1 MRNRFATLY
10 VVLSIL
16 GSLFILL
23 SGFLLLPLVV
33 ALATRELNRTI
44 ALAFVL
50 PSSLSLAFGMLCR
63 IVFPGKP
70 PNTIQATLAC
80 TLGWLAY
87 SAVGALPF
95 FLLVSTSYLDSFFE
109 AMSGFTTTGIT
120 MFTGLD
126 GMPRSII
133 FWRSL
138 TQWIGGLG
146 ILTLFLAVIRAGASA
161 HRLFGAESHKITVGR
176 PVPSVAHTIRILW
189 GIYLGF
195 TAFIILCLLAARV
208 SWFDS
213 VCQTFTA
220 ISTGGFSPH
229 DASIE
234 YYHLSGHPHFILI
247 EYIFILGMLLGGTSF
262 LVHYR
267 LLRRNLKALYDNT
280 EMRYW
285 WGLIAG
291 FVAVIFLERIFRT
304 DPVALASLAPI
315 DLLKR
320 IEENF
325 RITSFQ
331 VVSIITTTGFA
342 TRDIA
347 GPSFGQV
354 ARQLFLV
361 MMVVGGCVGSTGG
374 GIKVLRVALLFRLI
388 KREVFRLRTP
398 PKTVS
403 KVIIDGEGAETEEIY
418 RVSAL
423 FFMWIVLLVLGGV
436 VTALLSNHDAYSSF
450 SGMFSALGNIGP
462 CYISVNDMGQ
472 LHSLIKVT
480 YIFGMLAGR
489 LEILP
494 VLLIFSR
501 KAWR

>member
-16 GSLFILL
+16 GSLFLLL
-23 SGFLLLPLVV
+23 SGFLLLPLLV
-33 ALATRELNRTI
+33 ALVTRELNRTI
-44 ALAFVL
+44 VLAFAL
-50 PSSLSLAFGMLCR
+50 PSSLSLSLGMLFR
-63 IVFPGKP
+63 IAFPRRP

-87 SAVGALPF
+87 SALGGLPF
-95 FLLVSTSYLDSFFE
+95 LLGVSASYLDSFFE

-120 MFTGLD
+120 MFTDLD
-126 GMPRSII
+126 GMPRSIL

-161 HRLFGAESHKITVGR
+161 HRLFGAESHKITAGR

-189 GIYLGF
+189 GIYIGF
-195 TAFIILCLLAARV
+195 TALIILCLLAARV

-220 ISTGGFSPH
+220 LSTGGFSPH

-234 YYHLSGHPHFILI
+234 YYRLSGHPNFILI
-247 EYIFILGMLLGGTSF
+247 EYIFILGMVLGGTSF

-267 LLRRNLKALYDNT
+267 LLKGNLRAIGDNT

-285 WGLIAG
+285 WGFIAA
-291 FVAVIFLERIFRT
+291 FIAVIFLERIVRI
-304 DPVALASLAPI
+304 DRLLLAPFAPL

-325 RITSFQ
+325 RITAFQ

-347 GPSFGQV
+347 GSSFGHV

-361 MMVVGGCVGSTGG
+361 MMVIGGCVGSTGG
-374 GIKVLRVALLFRLI
+374 GIKVLRVGLLFRLI
-388 KREVFRLRTP
+388 RREVFRLRTP

-403 KVIIDGEGAETEEIY
+403 RIIIDGEAAETEEIY

-423 FFMWIVLLVLGGV
+423 FFMWIVLLVVGGV

-462 CYISVNDMGQ
+462 CYISVKDMGQ